1 MHVLTALKQFFKRG
15 RVTRAK
21 CTCNA
26 VLHVGT
32 SPFDV
37 KSKRANQSSGVSFDI
52 ESLLSSHIL
61 DKLKS

>member
-26 VLHVGT
+26 VLHVGWEGGGT
-32 SPFDV
+32 V
-37 KSKRANQSSGVSFDI
+37 
-52 ESLLSSHIL
+52 LLSSETGVEGPGRIQNF
-61 DKLKS
+61 KPFPNAMVR